1 MALFKW
7 LADLRQVYGTSLLFL
22 VFLGYWVQG
31 FRCFPWMAIVFYFKD
46 VLHVDPV
53 TLQFVLNTVSLP
65 MVAKPIYG
73 IFSDAVYIRGDHRL
87 PYLVFGGFLQVLSWG
102 AIIFLPGSS
111 TSVIMI
117 SAFLAL
123 SNLGA
128 SIVEVANDALVAEC
142 GKRGK
147 SAGDLQSF
155 ASFSSAAGGVV
166 GNLIGAIALSRMQFK
181 AMLSIFLLLLLAQ
194 VFNCFQVNEGSL
206 CPRMLHIMCGETSEK
221 DGTADSPKLSKERPR
236 YICMKNDYGS
246 QTVNH
251 TVSQDI
257 DAWEKELQQSE
268 TLMKTGIAPTQHAN
282 TKGILQQLTDLMQL
296 VRQPEIAYPLVWFVA
311 SYAMIPTLSGMMF
324 FYQTQHLKVNPMIV
338 GSAKVLGQVGLMAGS
353 VVYSNFLKG
362 IPLRKLVGCT
372 QIFLSFCILSDILLV
387 RGVNLQFGIP
397 NEMMVLGASAFVDG
411 IGQFKIL
418 PFMVFLAQ
426 LCPSGS
432 EGSLLAFFMS
442 MQCLAIIISGYL
454 GLTLASLLHISSTDF
469 GELPFGILIQAIAA
483 LLPLL
488 WMSFIPKQL
497 KSPASQEGDGKQ
509 A

>member
-1 MALFKW
+1 MAIFKW
-7 LADLRQVYGTSLLFL
+7 LGSLRQVYGTSLMFL
-22 VFLGYWVQG
+22 VFLSYWVQG
-31 FRCFPWMAIVFYFKD
+31 FRCFPWIAIVFYFKD
-46 VLHVDPV
+46 VLQVDPV
-53 TLQFVLNTVSLP
+53 TLQFVLTTVNLP
-65 MVAKPIYG
+65 MIAKPIYG
-73 IFSDAVYIRGDHRL
+73 IISDAVYIRGAHRV
-87 PYLVFGGFLQVLSWG
+87 PYLIFGGLLQVISWG
-102 AIIFLPGSS
+102 TIIFLPGPS
-111 TSVIMI
+111 TSVTMI
-117 SAFLAL
+117 AVFLTL

-142 GKRGK
+142 GKQGK
-147 SAGDLQSF
+147 LAGELQSF
-155 ASFSSAAGGVV
+155 AWFSSAAGSAF
-166 GNLIGAIALSRMQFK
+166 GNVIGATAVSQMKYKIMFL
-181 AMLSIFLLLLLAQ
+181 IFLLLLLAQ
-194 VFNCFQVNEGSL
+194 VVKCVQVNEESL
-206 CPRMLHIMCGETSEK
+206 GPRTLHFVWGEASNK
-221 DGTADSPKLSKERPR
+221 DGTVGSPELPKNRPNHW
-236 YICMKNDYGS
+236 CVKNGYD
-246 QTVNH
+246 NH
-251 TVSQDI
+251 KGPQDI
-257 DAWEKELQQSE
+257 NAWEDEWWHSG
-268 TLMKTGIAPTQHAN
+268 TLMKIEIAPEGHVN
-282 TKGILQQLTDLMQL
+282 TKGILQQLRDLIQL
-296 VRQPEIAYPLVWFVA
+296 VRQPEIAYPMVWFVA
-311 SYAMIPTLSGMMF
+311 SYAMIPTLSGTMF
-324 FYQTQHLKVNPMIV
+324 FYQTQYLKVDPMIM
-338 GSAKVLGQVGLMAGS
+338 GTAKVLGQVGLMAGS